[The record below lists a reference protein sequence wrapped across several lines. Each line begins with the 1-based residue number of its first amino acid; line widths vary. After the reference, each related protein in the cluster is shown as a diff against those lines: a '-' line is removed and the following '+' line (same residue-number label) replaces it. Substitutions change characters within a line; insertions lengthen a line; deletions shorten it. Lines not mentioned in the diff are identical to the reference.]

1 MKIKRFGTLLVS
13 AVLCIGMAAPAFAFE
28 GDSTPVEQPVLPEVV
43 EEDVVTVTDE
53 TSGALTPEGNL
64 TLVDDYH
71 TNYSDGSGQQFI
83 TLVSKSGATFY
94 LVIDRNAKG
103 QQTVHFMNL
112 VDEADLLALMEED
125 AADAYEEQEE
135 GVSGHKV
142 RAAARDKLQ
151 IIKDYAR
158 KGKFDILLVFMFD
171 RIGRIA
177 DETPFVVE
185 WFVRNGI
192 RVWSTQEGEQRFDN
206 HTDKLLNYI
215 RFWQADGESEKTS
228 VRTRTSLRQLVE
240 EGHFKGGN
248 APYGYDLVRSGRI
261 NKRKH
266 ELYELHINEQ
276 EAAVVR
282 IVFDKYV
289 YEGYGPQHIATYLNN
304 SGYRARSGK
313 CWHPSSIRG
322 MVQNL
327 TYTGVLRCG
336 DARSEL
342 MPDLQIV
349 PQEQFENAQRIRN
362 ERSVRSTAEAE
373 NRLPLNIHGKSLLAG
388 NAYCGHCGAKLELTS
403 SRKWRKMADGSLD
416 DTLRIRYTCYGKL
429 RKQTNC
435 TGQTG
440 YTVHILDEIIDK
452 AVRQIFSKMR
462 GIPKE
467 QIVTKRYEKENA
479 ERKNHLQ
486 DLQTQRNKAEKD
498 LFALKTEV
506 LACIKGES
514 VLPRETLAEMI
525 TAQEEKLTELENLCE
540 AASEELEKTA
550 ELMDKVSR
558 LYDELIS
565 YADLYDSANF
575 EAKKMIVNQLIR
587 RVDVYRGYQINI
599 SFNFDLTPYIEGE

>member
-1 MKIKRFGTLLVS
+1 MTNNRVCCLYRVS
-13 AVLCIGMAAPAFAFE
+13 
-28 GDSTPVEQPVLPEVV
+28 
-43 EEDVVTVTDE
+43 TDKQ
-53 TSGALTPEGNL
+53 
-64 TLVDDYH
+64 VDFNSNH
-71 TNYSDGSGQQFI
+71 
-83 TLVSKSGATFY
+83 
-94 LVIDRNAKG
+94 
-103 QQTVHFMNL
+103 
-112 VDEADLLALMEED
+112 EADLPMQRKACHKFAESKGWVIVH
-125 AADAYEEQEE
+125 EEQEE

-158 KGKFDILLVFMFD
+158 NGKFDILLVFMFD

-248 APYGYDLVRSGRI
+248 APYGYDLVRSGRT

-282 IVFDKYV
+282 LIFDKYV
-289 YEGYGPQHIATYLNN
+289 YEGYGAQRITTYLNDA
-304 SGYRARSGK
+304 GYRARSGK
-313 CWHPSSIRG
+313 CWHPATIRG
-322 MVQNL
+322 MVGNP

-336 DARSEL
+336 EARSEL
-342 MPDLQIV
+342 IPELQIIS
-349 PQEQFENAQRIRN
+349 QQQFEAAQHIR
-362 ERSVRSTAEAE
+362 ECRSAQAAEEAE
-373 NRLPLNIHGKSLLAG
+373 QHVPLNTRGTSLLSG
-388 NAYCGHCGAKLELTS
+388 NAYCGHCGAKLALTT
-403 SRKWRKMADGSLD
+403 SRKWRKLPDGTTD
-416 DTLRIRYTCYGKL
+416 KTLRVRYTCYGKL
-429 RKQTNC
+429 RKQTEC

-452 AVRQIFSKMR
+452 LVRQIFARMK

-467 QIVTKRYEKENA
+467 QLITKRYEREIT
-479 ERKNHLQ
+479 ERKAHLQ
-486 DLQTQRNKAEKD
+486 ALQAEQNKAEKD
-498 LFALKTEV
+498 LLALKAEV
-506 LACIKGES
+506 LACIKGDS
-514 VLPRETLAEMI
+514 ALPKEILAEMI
-525 TAQEEKLTELENLCE
+525 TAQEEKLRGLEAFCESASAELV
-540 AASEELEKTA
+540 KTA
-550 ELMDKVSR
+550 ELMESVSKQ
-558 LYDELIS
+558 YEELIS
-565 YADLYDSANF
+565 YADLYDNATF

-587 RVDVYRGYQINI
+587 RVDVYRGYQISV
-599 SFNFDLTPYIEGE
+599 SFNFNISQYLGEMTA

>member
-1 MKIKRFGTLLVS
+1 MNEMNEMNNRVCCLYRVS
-13 AVLCIGMAAPAFAFE
+13 
-28 GDSTPVEQPVLPEVV
+28 
-43 EEDVVTVTDE
+43 TDKQ
-53 TSGALTPEGNL
+53 
-64 TLVDDYH
+64 VDFNSNH
-71 TNYSDGSGQQFI
+71 
-83 TLVSKSGATFY
+83 
-94 LVIDRNAKG
+94 
-103 QQTVHFMNL
+103 
-112 VDEADLLALMEED
+112 EADLPMQRKACHKFAE
-125 AADAYEEQEE
+125 AKGWVIVHEEQEE

-142 RAAARDKLQ
+142 RAEARDKLQ

-240 EGHFKGGN
+240 EGHFKGGS
-248 APYGYDLVRSGRI
+248 APYGYDLVKSGRI

-266 ELYELHINEQ
+266 ELYELHINER

-282 IVFDKYV
+282 IIFDKYV
-289 YEGYGPQHIATYLNN
+289 HEGYGPQHIATYLNDN
-304 SGYRARSGK
+304 GYRARSGK
-313 CWHPSSIRG
+313 CWHPASIRG
-322 MVQNL
+322 MVRNL

-336 DARSEL
+336 DAHSEL
-342 MPDLQIV
+342 LQELQII
-349 PQEQFENAQRIRN
+349 PAQQFEAAQRIR
-362 ERSVRSTAEAE
+362 E
-373 NRLPLNIHGKSLLAG
+373 NRSNRAAQESEYRVPLNIHGQSLLSG
-388 NAYCGHCGAKLELTS
+388 NAYCGHCGAKLTLTS
-403 SRKWRKMADGSLD
+403 SRKWRKLSDGTLD
-416 DTLRIRYTCYGKL
+416 DTLRVRYTCYGKL
-429 RKQTNC
+429 RKQTGC

-452 AVRQIFSKMR
+452 SVRQIFSKMR

-467 QIVTKRYEKENA
+467 QIITRRYEREVV

-486 DLQTQRNKAEKD
+486 TIQVERDKAQKDLISLKAEI
-498 LFALKTEV
+498 

-514 VLPRETLAEMI
+514 VFPKETLAEMI
-525 TAQEEKLTELENLCE
+525 TAQEEKLRELDALYESSYAE
-540 AASEELEKTA
+540 TEKTA
-550 ELMDKVSR
+550 ELMDNVSK
-558 LYDELIS
+558 LYEELIS
-565 YADLYDSANF
+565 FSDLYDSASF

-587 RVDVYRGYQINI
+587 RVDVYRGYQLNI
-599 SFNFDLTPYIEGE
+599 TFNFDLTPYIEGDDTAAC

>member
-1 MKIKRFGTLLVS
+1 MNEMNNRVCCLYRVS
-13 AVLCIGMAAPAFAFE
+13 
-28 GDSTPVEQPVLPEVV
+28 
-43 EEDVVTVTDE
+43 TDKQ
-53 TSGALTPEGNL
+53 
-64 TLVDDYH
+64 VDFNSNH
-71 TNYSDGSGQQFI
+71 
-83 TLVSKSGATFY
+83 
-94 LVIDRNAKG
+94 
-103 QQTVHFMNL
+103 
-112 VDEADLLALMEED
+112 EADLPMQRKACHKFAE
-125 AADAYEEQEE
+125 AKGWVIVHEEQEE

-142 RAAARDKLQ
+142 RAEARDKLQ

-240 EGHFKGGN
+240 EGHFKGGS
-248 APYGYDLVRSGRI
+248 APYGYDLVKSGRI

-266 ELYELHINEQ
+266 ELYELHINER

-282 IVFDKYV
+282 IIFDKYV
-289 YEGYGPQHIATYLNN
+289 HEGYGPQHIATYLNDN
-304 SGYRARSGK
+304 GYRARSGK
-313 CWHPSSIRG
+313 CWHPASIRG
-322 MVQNL
+322 MVRNL

-336 DARSEL
+336 DAHSEL
-342 MPDLQIV
+342 LQELQII
-349 PQEQFENAQRIRN
+349 PAQQFEAAQRIR
-362 ERSVRSTAEAE
+362 E
-373 NRLPLNIHGKSLLAG
+373 NRSNRAAQESEYRVPLNIHGQSLLSG
-388 NAYCGHCGAKLELTS
+388 NAYCGHCGAKLTLTS
-403 SRKWRKMADGSLD
+403 SRKWRKLSDGTLD
-416 DTLRIRYTCYGKL
+416 DTLRVRYTCYGKL
-429 RKQTNC
+429 RKQTGC

-452 AVRQIFSKMR
+452 SVRQIFSKMR

-467 QIVTKRYEKENA
+467 QIITRRYEREVV

-486 DLQTQRNKAEKD
+486 TIQVERDKAQKDLISLKAEI
-498 LFALKTEV
+498 

-514 VLPRETLAEMI
+514 VLPKETLAEMI
-525 TAQEEKLTELENLCE
+525 TAQEEKLRELDALYESSYAE
-540 AASEELEKTA
+540 TEKTA
-550 ELMDKVSR
+550 ELMDNVSK
-558 LYDELIS
+558 LYEELIS
-565 YADLYDSANF
+565 FSDLYDSASF

-587 RVDVYRGYQINI
+587 RVDVYRGYQLNI
-599 SFNFDLTPYIEGE
+599 TFNFDLTPYIERDDAAAC

>member
-1 MKIKRFGTLLVS
+1 MRQPDHEYEERSFGDIQRAIDFENSMNDLESQLYYQHLSPKEV
-13 AVLCIGMAAPAFAFE
+13 AQQVLKATCQFYDADWCGLIQV
-28 GDSTPVEQPVLPEVV
+28 DLDLNLWTPFWWFN
-43 EEDVVTVTDE
+43 
-53 TSGALTPEGNL
+53 A
-64 TLVDDYH
+64 
-71 TNYSDGSGQQFI
+71 
-83 TLVSKSGATFY
+83 GAT
-94 LVIDRNAKG
+94 DK
-103 QQTVHFMNL
+103 TM
-112 VDEADLLALMEED
+112 LL
-125 AADAYEEQEE
+125 
-135 GVSGHKV
+135 
-142 RAAARDKLQ
+142 
-151 IIKDYAR
+151 
-158 KGKFDILLVFMFD
+158 
-171 RIGRIA
+171 
-177 DETPFVVE
+177 
-185 WFVRNGI
+185 
-192 RVWSTQEGEQRFDN
+192 
-206 HTDKLLNYI
+206 
-215 RFWQADGESEKTS
+215 
-228 VRTRTSLRQLVE
+228 
-240 EGHFKGGN
+240 
-248 APYGYDLVRSGRI
+248 
-261 NKRKH
+261 
-266 ELYELHINEQ
+266 
-276 EAAVVR
+276 VR

-498 LFALKTEV
+498 LLALKTEV

>member
-1 MKIKRFGTLLVS
+1 MTNNRVCCLYRVS
-13 AVLCIGMAAPAFAFE
+13 
-28 GDSTPVEQPVLPEVV
+28 
-43 EEDVVTVTDE
+43 TDKQ
-53 TSGALTPEGNL
+53 
-64 TLVDDYH
+64 VDFNSNH
-71 TNYSDGSGQQFI
+71 
-83 TLVSKSGATFY
+83 
-94 LVIDRNAKG
+94 
-103 QQTVHFMNL
+103 
-112 VDEADLLALMEED
+112 EADLPMQRKACHKF
-125 AADAYEEQEE
+125 AASKGWVIVHEEQEE

-158 KGKFDILLVFMFD
+158 NGKFDILLVFMFD

-228 VRTRTSLRQLVE
+228 VRTRTSMRQLVE

-276 EAAVVR
+276 EAAIVR

-289 YEGYGPQHIATYLNN
+289 YEGYGAQRITTYLNN
-304 SGYRARSGK
+304 AGYRARSGK
-313 CWHPSSIRG
+313 CWHPASIRG
-322 MVQNL
+322 MVANL

-336 DARSEL
+336 EARSEVI
-342 MPDLQIV
+342 PELQIIS
-349 PQEQFENAQRIRN
+349 QKQFEAAQRIR
-362 ERSVRSTAEAE
+362 ECRSAHAAEEAE
-373 NRLPLNIHGKSLLAG
+373 HHVPLNTRGQSLLAG
-388 NAYCGHCGAKLELTS
+388 NAYCGHCGAKLALTT
-403 SRKWRKMADGSLD
+403 SRKWRKLPDGSLD
-416 DTLRIRYTCYGKL
+416 DTLRVRYTCYGKL
-429 RKQTNC
+429 RKQTEC

-452 AVRQIFSKMR
+452 LVRQIFARMK

-467 QIVTKRYEKENA
+467 QLITKRYERELS
-479 ERKNHLQ
+479 ERKSHLQ
-486 DLQTQRNKAEKD
+486 TLQAQRNKAEKD
-498 LFALKTEV
+498 LLSLKAEI
-506 LACIKGES
+506 LACIKGERA
-514 VLPRETLAEMI
+514 LPKEILAEMI
-525 TAQEEKLTELENLCE
+525 TTQEEKLKEAEALCE
-540 AASEELEKTA
+540 SVSAELEKTT
-550 ELMDKVSR
+550 ELMEEVAKQ
-558 LYDELIS
+558 YEELIS
-565 YADLYDSANF
+565 YADLYDHATF

-587 RVDVYRGYQINI
+587 RVDVYRGYQISV
-599 SFNFDLTPYIEGE
+599 SFNFNLSQYFEGIDSTAC

>member
-1 MKIKRFGTLLVS
+1 M
-13 AVLCIGMAAPAFAFE
+13 
-28 GDSTPVEQPVLPEVV
+28 Q
-43 EEDVVTVTDE
+43 
-53 TSGALTPEGNL
+53 
-64 TLVDDYH
+64 
-71 TNYSDGSGQQFI
+71 
-83 TLVSKSGATFY
+83 
-94 LVIDRNAKG
+94 
-103 QQTVHFMNL
+103 
-112 VDEADLLALMEED
+112 
-125 AADAYEEQEE
+125 
-135 GVSGHKV
+135 
-142 RAAARDKLQ
+142 
-151 IIKDYAR
+151 
-158 KGKFDILLVFMFD
+158 
-171 RIGRIA
+171 
-177 DETPFVVE
+177 
-185 WFVRNGI
+185 
-192 RVWSTQEGEQRFDN
+192 
-206 HTDKLLNYI
+206 
-215 RFWQADGESEKTS
+215 
-228 VRTRTSLRQLVE
+228 
-240 EGHFKGGN
+240 
-248 APYGYDLVRSGRI
+248 
-261 NKRKH
+261 
-266 ELYELHINEQ
+266 
-276 EAAVVR
+276 

-342 MPDLQIV
+342 MPDLQIIS
-349 PQEQFENAQRIRN
+349 QQQFETAQRIRDN
-362 ERSVRSTAEAE
+362 RSVRAAADAE
-373 NRLPLNIHGKSLLAG
+373 NRTPLNIHGKSLLSG

-403 SRKWRKMADGSLD
+403 SRKWRKLADGSLD
-416 DTLRIRYTCYGKL
+416 DTLRVRYTCYGKL
-429 RKQTNC
+429 RKQTEC

-486 DLQTQRNKAEKD
+486 ALQAEKD
-498 LFALKTEV
+498 KTEKDLLALKAEI

-525 TAQEEKLTELENLCE
+525 TEQEEKLTELEALCE
-540 AASEELEKTA
+540 SASDELVRKA
-550 ELMDKVSR
+550 ELMDNVSK

-587 RVDVYRGYQINI
+587 RVDVCRGYQINI
-599 SFNFDLTPYIEGE
+599 SFNFDFTPYIEGE